1 MPTLTDLAGTV
12 ISSGTPWVRVALV
25 AGAMLLAGCGT
36 TGKHWWSPGTWGSS
50 RPAEQAARAETKLD
64 AAQDKAVRV
73 ARAEVSK
80 AGIALA
86 SAPESRPVEVSRRT
100 IANAQALLDQ
110 VAGPL
115 TAEEAADIRRIV
127 ADLLSDHAATRS
139 AAEARQ
145 AAAEGRLSELSQKV
159 AAAGAALDAANT
171 KLAAAFARENALAD
185 QLRNERARRWWM
197 IGGGS
202 LLILICAAGW
212 LWLQISSGGIPR
224 ALGSMLKGL
233 DEKAPDQANAIRD
246 LLDPVLNRLEQAAI
260 RKHT

>member
-1 MPTLTDLAGTV
+1 MPMLTRRDVFLGTLSVSALA
-12 ISSGTPWVRVALV
+12 
-25 AGAMLLAGCGT
+25 LAGCGT

-185 QLRNERARRWWM
+185 QLRNERARRVW
-197 IGGGS
+197 ILGGGS

-212 LWLQISSGGIPR
+212 LWLQISAGGIPR
-224 ALGSMLKGL
+224 ADGGSQPGRHGGRQPGGGQCRR
-233 DEKAPDQANAIRD
+233 E
-246 LLDPVLNRLEQAAI
+246 VLPAGR
-260 RKHT
+260 

>member
-1 MPTLTDLAGTV
+1 MRA
-12 ISSGTPWVRVALV
+12 ALLLPL
-25 AGAMLLAGCGT
+25 LLAAVLLLGGGCTT
-36 TGKHWWSPGTWGSS
+36 TGKHWWSPATWLSS
-50 RPAEQAARAETKLD
+50 RPAEQAARAESKLD
-64 AAQDKAVRV
+64 AAQDNAVRV

-115 TAEEAADIRRIV
+115 TADEAADIRRIV

-145 AAAEGRLSELSQKV
+145 AAAEGRLAELSRQLSG
-159 AAAGAALDAANT
+159 AGAALDAANT

-185 QLRNERARRWWM
+185 ELRNERARRWWI
-197 IGGGS
+197 IGGGA
-202 LLILICAAGW
+202 LLLLVVSAGW
-212 LWLQISSGGIPR
+212 IYVQVISGGLPR
-224 ALGSMLKGL
+224 ALGSVLKGL
-233 DEKAPDQANAIRD
+233 DEKAPEQANAIRD
-246 LLDPVLNRLEQAAI
+246 LLDPVLNRIEQAAI

>member
-1 MPTLTDLAGTV
+1 MRA
-12 ISSGTPWVRVALV
+12 ALLLPL
-25 AGAMLLAGCGT
+25 LLAAVLLLGGGCTT
-36 TGKHWWSPGTWGSS
+36 TGKHWWSPATWLSS
-50 RPAEQAARAETKLD
+50 RPAEQAARAESKLD
-64 AAQDKAVRV
+64 AAQDNAVRV

-115 TAEEAADIRRIV
+115 TADEAADIRRIV

-145 AAAEGRLSELSQKV
+145 AAAEGRLAELSRQLSG
-159 AAAGAALDAANT
+159 AGAALDAANT

-185 QLRNERARRWWM
+185 ELRNERARRWWI
-197 IGGGS
+197 IGGGA
-202 LLILICAAGW
+202 LLLLVVSAGW
-212 LWLQISSGGIPR
+212 IYVQVISGGLPR
-224 ALGSMLKGL
+224 ALGSVLKGL
-233 DEKAPDQANAIRD
+233 DEKAPEQANAIRA
-246 LLDPVLNRLEQAAI
+246 LLDPVLNRIEQAAI

>member
-1 MPTLTDLAGTV
+1 MRLST
-12 ISSGTPWVRVALV
+12 IALV
-25 AGAMLLAGCGT
+25 AALMLAGCTT
-36 TGKHWWSPGTWGSS
+36 TGKHWWSPATWGSS
-50 RPAEQAARAETKLD
+50 RPATQVVAAETRLD
-64 AAQDKAVRV
+64 AAQDKAIRT

-127 ADLLSDHAATRS
+127 ADLLSENAATRA
-139 AAEARQ
+139 AAEAKQ
-145 AAAEGRLSELSQKV
+145 ATAEERIAAVSRDL
-159 AAAGAALDAANT
+159 AAKSDALDAANT

-185 QLRNERARRWWM
+185 ELRNERARRAWI
-197 IGGGS
+197 IGGAS
-202 LLILICAAGW
+202 LLILILGAGW
-212 LWLQISSGGIPR
+212 LYVQIAAGGIPK
-224 ALGSMLKGL
+224 ALGSVLKSL
-233 DEKAPDQANAIRD
+233 DEKSPEQANAIRA
-246 LLDPVLNRLEQAAI
+246 LIDPVLNRIEQAVI